1 MKSLRTLWYGVMT
14 VILLT
19 AATHLPAADWPM
31 HRADVSRSGAVEESL
46 PAQVSI
52 QWTYTPAQPPWPA
65 WPEPGRELN
74 RLAFDHC
81 FHCSVVDGVVY
92 FGSSATGKVHAL
104 DLATG
109 AERWSFF
116 TGGPVRFAPAVA
128 DGRAYV
134 ASDDGYLYCLSA
146 ADGAQLWRFRA
157 GPRDEMIMGH
167 DRLISR
173 WPLRSGCAVVGDTV
187 YTVGG
192 MFPSEGV
199 YVYAL
204 STEDGSVRW
213 CNDTS
218 GTIYMNQ
225 PHPGSQAMTGVAPQ
239 GPVMV
244 HAGRLFVPTG
254 RNVPAAYDLQ
264 TGKLAYY
271 HGAPKNWSDRWG
283 GVWSMG
289 VEGLFMIPKAH
300 VGPDIEARYGESA
313 PWPKDGSTL
322 MNCADGTAACE
333 LPGKLCASV
342 GPDRLYAVGDGKLTA
357 YDLKGLTAGKAPT
370 DCIAWQADHPHAYDI
385 VRAGDTLLVG
395 GRDTLTAF
403 SAGDGKRVWQQN
415 LGAQVRGIAA
425 ADGHLLAAL
434 NDGRIVCLGAGQQGE
449 PAAVGDALT
458 QTPFPDDEA
467 TSAAAEQARQIVA
480 GAGIKA
486 GYCVLLGAGDGRL
499 AYELTRLGDFTVFGV
514 EPDAEKVSAAR
525 AALDAAGLYGTR
537 VTIHRGE
544 LDALALP
551 PYLGNLVIVAA
562 QDASL
567 SEAYRVC
574 RPEGGT
580 LYALYGADKARLMAA
595 GASAAEIRSTAAPAL
610 VVRRELPGAG
620 EWTHQYSDAAKS
632 ACSTDRRARLP
643 LQMLWFGEPG
653 PERLVNR
660 HWRPSSPVAAD
671 GRVFVGGQDVVI
683 ASDAYNGRQ
692 LWTWDL
698 PRVGRRSVHAYGGN
712 LAVAG
717 DSLYVASGDVCFRLS
732 AATGENRGRY
742 MPPVGQESLSLGE
755 PVELTL
761 DGGENQSGSVRMAAT
776 DRGIELTLLTKDSR
790 VTNPGGAK
798 PPGSGDSWEL
808 YFDFRPREVSG
819 GTYGPG
825 AFRIA
830 IVPATIEQH
839 SPTWAHVSGPTCPD
853 INVEGKQGATG
864 SETTLLVTWDEIGKL
879 TGVGKPADFGFACT
893 LNCSDDGKKV
903 GRRVH
908 RFADGDSWRLTTHWA
923 RMVLDEAASAAAGA
937 TGALLPA
944 SEVETKNWEH
954 LAIAG
959 NTVYG
964 SLGTGAEASYVFALD
979 AETGAPRWLYTAEES
994 VSNNAI
1000 IVTDG
1005 LVVLLDR
1012 TPDARITQMKRRG
1025 EDIQVRYT
1033 LKALDA
1039 TTGAEV
1045 WTTRQR
1051 ISDLRALFSSEGV
1064 LVATGP
1070 RAMNAYRVADGRMM
1084 WATATKTSKFPAIV
1098 DGIIYNEPRA
1108 YDLQTGKQAKRV
1120 HPLTGEEVGWD
1131 YSRSYGCGS
1140 IAGAPGLLLFRSG
1153 TIGFCDLIEDSGIH
1167 NYGGVRAGCYV
1178 NAIAANGL
1186 VMVPCADAGCTCS
1199 YNFQTS
1205 VALVPTER
1213 EETWSV
1219 FKATGAQALTP
1230 LKRVSL
1236 NLGAPGDRRDEDDA
1250 VWLSFPRPPA
1260 AGAMK
1265 IAAEM
1270 SPAGKESTY
1279 RHNADAL
1286 TIGGTQRPWLYTSG
1300 CTGAVRLSIAT
1311 LWEAP
1316 MGLPVSET
1324 KTYTVRLHFAEPENM
1339 AQGQRVFGVKLQDK
1353 SVLEGFDIVAE
1364 AGGARRALV
1373 KEVAGVEAGSS
1384 VDIELIP
1391 VTGAPILCAVEIIEE

>member
-1 MKSLRTLWYGVMT
+1 MKSLRTPCYVALS
-14 VILLT
+14 VILL
-19 AATHLPAADWPM
+19 AAAVSAPAADWPM
-31 HRADVSRSGAVEESL
+31 HRADVSRGGAVDEQL
-46 PAQVSI
+46 PAQMSTR
-52 QWTYTPAQPPWPA
+52 WTFTPAQPPWPA

-74 RLAFDHC
+74 RLAFDYC
-81 FHCSVVDGVVY
+81 FHCSVADGVVY

-128 DGRAYV
+128 NGRVYV

-157 GPRDEMIMGH
+157 GPRDEMVMGH

-173 WPLRSGCAVVGDTV
+173 WPLRCGCAVVGDTV

-192 MFPSEGV
+192 IFPSEGV

-204 STEDGSVRW
+204 SCEDGSVRW

-254 RNVPAAYDLQ
+254 RNVPAAYDLE
-264 TGKLAYY
+264 TGALVYY
-271 HGAPKNWSDRWG
+271 HGAPKNWNDRWG
-283 GVWSMG
+283 GTWTMG
-289 VEGLFMIPKAH
+289 VDGLFMIPKAH
-300 VGPDIEARYGESA
+300 VGPDIEARYGESD

-322 MNCADGTAACE
+322 MNCADGAAACE
-333 LPGKLCASV
+333 LPGKLCATV
-342 GPDRLYAVGDGKLTA
+342 GTGRLYAVGDGKVTA
-357 YDLKGLTAGKAPT
+357 YDLDGLQAGKAPT
-370 DCIAWQADHPHAYDI
+370 DCITWQADHPYAYDI
-385 VRAGDTLLVG
+385 IRAGDTLLVG

-403 SAGDGKRVWQQN
+403 SATDGKRHWQQN

-434 NDGRIVCLGAGQQGE
+434 NDGRVVCFGAGQQAPPEVGQVAP
-449 PAAVGDALT
+449 PA
-458 QTPFPDDEA
+458 PYPDDRAMRE
-467 TSAAAEQARQIVA
+467 AAEQAKRVVA
-480 GAGIKA
+480 GTGFTG

-499 AYELTRLGDFTVFGV
+499 AYELTKLGEFTVFGV

-537 VTIHRGE
+537 ATIHQGS

-551 PYLGNLVIVAA
+551 PYLGNLVVVCT
-562 QDASL
+562 QDGSL

-574 RPEGGT
+574 RPEGGV
-580 LYALYGADKARLMAA
+580 LCVLPGAEKSRLLAA
-595 GASAAEIRSTAAPAL
+595 GATGSEIVAAGTPAR
-610 VVRRELPGAG
+610 VVRGKLPGAG
-620 EWTHQYSDAAKS
+620 EWTHQYSDAAKT
-632 ACSTDRRARLP
+632 ACSTDHRARLP

-660 HWRPSSPVAAD
+660 HWRASSPVAAD
-671 GRVFVGGQDVVI
+671 GRVFVGGQDYVI
-683 ASDAYNGRQ
+683 ASDAYNGRE
-692 LWTWDL
+692 LWSWEL
-698 PRVGRRSVHAYGGN
+698 PKVGRQSAHAYGGN
-712 LAVAG
+712 LAVNG
-717 DSLYVASGDVCFRLS
+717 DSLYVASGGVCFRLD
-732 AATGENRGRY
+732 AATGERMAMY
-742 MPPVGQESLSLGE
+742 TPPVGQETLSLAQ

-761 DGGENQSGSVRMAAT
+761 EGGKNQSGSVRVAAS
-776 DRGIELTLLTKDSR
+776 EQALEMTLRTVDET
-790 VTNPGGAK
+790 VTNAAGDR
-798 PPGSGDSWEL
+798 PPGTGDSWEL
-808 YFDFRPREVSG
+808 YLDFRPRELAG
-819 GTYGPG
+819 GKYGSG
-825 AFRIA
+825 AFRIG
-830 IVPATIEQH
+830 IVPATVEH
-839 SPTWAHVSGPTCPD
+839 PSARWAHVSGPECPEMK
-853 INVEGKQGATG
+853 VEGKLTGTG
-864 SETTLLVTWDEIGKL
+864 SETTVSLAWDEVARL
-879 TGVGKPADFGFACT
+879 TGAGRPADFGFAVT

-903 GRRVH
+903 VRRVH

-923 RMVLDEAASAAAGA
+923 RMVLDETAIAPTPGE
-937 TGALLPA
+937 TGSLLPA
-944 SEVETKNWEH
+944 SEVEARSWEH
-954 LAIAG
+954 LAVAG
-959 NTVYG
+959 GTVYG
-964 SLGTGAEASYVFALD
+964 SLGAGAEASHVFALD
-979 AETGAPRWLYTAEES
+979 AATGAPKWVYTAEES
-994 VSNNAI
+994 VNSNAI
-1000 IVTDG
+1000 VVTDG

-1012 TPDARITQMKRRG
+1012 TPDARLTQMKRRG
-1025 EDIQVRYT
+1025 EKMQVRYT

-1039 TTGAEV
+1039 RTGAEV

-1051 ISDLRALFSSEGV
+1051 ISDLRALFSSAGV
-1064 LVATGP
+1064 LLATGP
-1070 RAMNAYRVADGRMM
+1070 TAMNAYRVADGHMM
-1084 WATATKTSKFPAIV
+1084 WASATKTNKFPAIV
-1098 DGIIYNEPRA
+1098 DGVIYNEPRA
-1108 YDLQTGKQAKRV
+1108 YDLQTGEQARRV
-1120 HPLTGEEVGWD
+1120 HPLTGQEVGWD
-1131 YSRSYGCGS
+1131 YLRSYGCGS

-1153 TIGFCDLIEDSGIH
+1153 TVGFCDLIEDSGIH

-1205 VALVPTER
+1205 VALMPAER

-1219 FKATGAQALTP
+1219 FRATGAKALTP

-1236 NLGAPGDRRDEDDA
+1236 NLGAPGDRRDADDA

-1270 SPAGKESTY
+1270 SPAGETNLY
-1279 RHNADAL
+1279 RYNADA
-1286 TIGGTQRPWLYTSG
+1286 IQISGTQHPWLYASG
-1300 CTGAVRLSIAT
+1300 CTGAVKLSIAT

-1324 KTYTVRLHFAEPENM
+1324 RPYTVRLHFAEPTNT
-1339 AQGQRVFGVKLQDK
+1339 AQGQRVFGVKLQGQ
-1353 SVLEGFDIVAE
+1353 SALEDFDIAAE

-1373 KEVAGVEAGSS
+1373 KEITGVEAGSS
-1384 VDIELIP
+1384 IDIELVP
-1391 VTGAPILCAVEIIEE
+1391 VTGDPLLCAVDIIEE

>member
-1 MKSLRTLWYGVMT
+1 MKSLRTLCHVALS
-14 VILLT
+14 VILIAT
-19 AATHLPAADWPM
+19 AVQVLAADWPTY
-31 HRADVSRSGAVEESL
+31 RADVSRSGAVDDQL
-46 PAQVSI
+46 PAQVSL

-74 RLAFDHC
+74 RLAFDHG
-81 FHCSVVDGVVY
+81 FHCAVVDSVVY

-104 DLATG
+104 ELATG

-116 TGGPVRFAPAVA
+116 TGGSVRFAPAVA
-128 DGRAYV
+128 DGRVYV

-167 DRLISR
+167 ERLISR

-192 MFPSEGV
+192 IFPSEGV

-204 STEDGSVRW
+204 SAEDGSVRW

-254 RNVPAAYDLQ
+254 RNVPAAYDLK
-264 TGKLAYY
+264 TGELAYY
-271 HGAPKNWSDRWG
+271 HGAPKSWSDRWG
-283 GVWSMG
+283 GAWTMG

-300 VGPDIEARYGESA
+300 VGPDIEARYGESD

-322 MNCADGTAACE
+322 MNCADGMAACE
-333 LPGKLCASV
+333 LPGKLWATV
-342 GPDRLYAVGDGKLTA
+342 GADRLYAVGDGKLTA
-357 YDLKGLTAGKAPT
+357 YDLKALKAGKAPT
-370 DCIAWQADHPHAYDI
+370 DCMVWQANHAHAYDI
-385 VRAGDTLLVG
+385 IRAGDALVVG
-395 GRDTLTAF
+395 GRGTLSAF
-403 SAGDGKRVWQQN
+403 AAADGKQLWQQEV
-415 LGAQVRGIAA
+415 GAQVRGIAA
-425 ADGHLLAAL
+425 ADGHVLASVD
-434 NDGRIVCLGAGQQGE
+434 DGRVLCFGAEQRAE
-449 PAAVGDALT
+449 HATVGDALT
-458 QTPFPDDEA
+458 DRPYPDDQG
-467 TSAAAEQARQIVA
+467 AAAEQAKQVIA
-480 GAGIKA
+480 DTGINS
-486 GYCVLLGAGDGRL
+486 GYCVVLGAADGRL
-499 AYELTRLGDFTVFGV
+499 AYELTRLGDFTVFGI
-514 EPDAEKVSAAR
+514 ESDTAKVSAAR
-525 AALDAAGLYGTR
+525 EALHSAGLYGTR
-537 VTIHRGE
+537 VTIHQGE
-544 LDALALP
+544 LDALTLP
-551 PYLGNLVIVAA
+551 PYMGNLVIVAA

-574 RPEGGT
+574 RPEGGM
-580 LYALYGADKARLMAA
+580 LYALHGADKARLLAA
-595 GASAAEIRSTAAPAL
+595 GATATEILGTGPPVR
-610 VVRRELPGAG
+610 VVRGKLPGAG

-660 HWRPSSPVAAD
+660 HWRASSPVAVD
-671 GRVFVGGQDVVI
+671 GRVFVGGQDCVI
-683 ASDAYNGRQ
+683 ASDAYSGRELWSWELPKVGRQ
-692 LWTWDL
+692 SAHT
-698 PRVGRRSVHAYGGN
+698 YGGN
-712 LAVAG
+712 LAVQG
-717 DSLYVASGDVCFRLS
+717 DSLYVVSGDVCFRLS
-732 AATGENRGRY
+732 AATGENLSRY
-742 MPPVGQESLSLGE
+742 TPPVGQESVSLAA
-755 PVELTL
+755 PVELEL
-761 DGGENQSGSVRMAAT
+761 DGGENQSGSVRVAAT
-776 DRGIELTLLTKDSR
+776 DRGIEMTLLTRDNK
-790 VTNPGGAK
+790 VTNAGGAK

-808 YFDFRPREVSG
+808 YFDFRRREMSG

-825 AFRIA
+825 AFRLA
-830 IVPATIEQH
+830 IVPATIEQR

-853 INVEGKQGATG
+853 IKVEGKQGSTG

-879 TGVGKPADFGFACT
+879 TGVGKPVDFGFAVT

-903 GRRVH
+903 VRRVH
-908 RFADGDSWRLTTHWA
+908 KFADGDSWRLTTHWA
-923 RMVLDEAASAAAGA
+923 RMVLDEAASTASGT

-959 NTVYG
+959 DTVYG
-964 SLGTGAEASYVFALD
+964 SLGAGAEASYVFALD
-979 AETGAPRWLYTAEES
+979 AETGAPKWLYTAEES

-1000 IVTDG
+1000 VVTDG

-1025 EDIQVRYT
+1025 EDIEVRYT

-1039 TTGAEV
+1039 ATGAEV
-1045 WTTRQR
+1045 WTTHQR
-1051 ISDLRALFSSEGV
+1051 ISDLRALFSSQGV

-1070 RAMNAYRVADGRMM
+1070 RAMNAYRVSDGRML
-1084 WATATKTSKFPAIV
+1084 WATATKTNKFPAIV

-1108 YDLQTGKQAKRV
+1108 YDLQTGEQAKRV
-1120 HPLTGEEVGWD
+1120 HPLTGQEVGWD
-1131 YSRSYGCGS
+1131 YARSYGCGS

-1153 TIGFCDLIEDSGIH
+1153 TIGFCDLVDDSGIH

-1186 VMVPCADAGCTCS
+1186 VLVPCADAGCTCS

-1205 VALVPTER
+1205 VALVPADR
-1213 EETWSV
+1213 EEAWSV
-1219 FKATGAQALTP
+1219 FRATGAEALTP

-1236 NLGAPGDRRDEDDA
+1236 NLGAPGDRRDEDDS
-1250 VWLSFPRPPA
+1250 VWLSFPRPAA

-1265 IAAEM
+1265 VAAQL
-1270 SPAGKESTY
+1270 SPAGKENLY

-1286 TIGGTQRPWLYTSG
+1286 TISGTQRPWLYASG
-1300 CTGAVRLSIAT
+1300 CTGAAKLSIAT
-1311 LWEAP
+1311 LWDAP
-1316 MGLPVSET
+1316 AGLPVDET
-1324 KTYTVRLHFAEPENM
+1324 RAYTVRLHFADPTNSER
-1339 AQGQRVFGVKLQDK
+1339 GQRVFGVKVQGK

-1384 VDIELIP
+1384 VDIELVP
-1391 VTGAPILCAVEIIEE
+1391 VTGDPILCAVEIIEE